1 MILGRKPS
9 PAACPNHSPPLAR
22 GQRISFMLRNQL
34 KSKIH
39 LARVSDAN
47 LNYEGS
53 ITIPADLMKEV
64 DLWAGEKVLIV
75 CKDNGARL
83 ETYVQPGPAHSKAFV
98 INGPAAR
105 RINTGDQITI
115 MAFGQSEQ
123 PIEAQKLV
131 CDETNTVIRRERGV
145 GPVEIPSHIW
155 TDSKG

>member
-1 MILGRKPS
+1 
-9 PAACPNHSPPLAR
+9 
-22 GQRISFMLRNQL
+22 MLRTQL

-64 DLWAGEKVLIV
+64 DLWPGEKVLVV
-75 CKDNGARL
+75 CKDSGARL
-83 ETYVQPGPAHSKAFV
+83 ETYAQPGPANSKAFI

-105 RINTGDQITI
+105 RVGTGDTITI
-115 MAFGQSEQ
+115 MAFGQSEK

-131 CDETNTVIRRERGV
+131 CDASNKVVRRERGV
-145 GPVEIPSHIW
+145 GPVEIPKHIW
-155 TDSKG
+155 SGTGD